1 MNENNK
7 SLLPIN
13 ASKLLK
19 DLEKSG
25 LKISY
30 LEAKN
35 KDVLNPNKLGID
47 ILPWLAWSLS
57 IDSWSD
63 DWPEMIKR
71 EMVKNSISLHRIKGT
86 KKAIK
91 QALDIVGVFGEIV
104 EW

>member
-86 KKAIK
+86 KKLLRRLWI
-91 QALDIVGVFGEIV
+91 
-104 EW
+104 